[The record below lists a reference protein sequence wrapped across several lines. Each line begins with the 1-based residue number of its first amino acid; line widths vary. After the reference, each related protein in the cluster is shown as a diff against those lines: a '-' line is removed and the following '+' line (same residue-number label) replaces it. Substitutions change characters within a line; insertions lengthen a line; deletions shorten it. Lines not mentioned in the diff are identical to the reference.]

1 MSTLTVTSAH
11 FIVPGQADGPEDKQ
25 AIPFSLEAEQQ
36 LLGALLTNN
45 DVFDRVSQ
53 IIKSDHF

>member
-1 MSTLTVTSAH
+1 MSGLRVIT
-11 FIVPGQADGPEDKQ
+11 PGQPDGEDKP
-25 AIPFSLEAEQQ
+25 AIPFSREAEQQ

-53 IIKSDHF
+53 IIKSDHFCKIWI